1 MKEGERIDGR
11 GEVRKSKYYLFGY
24 VKVLILDSN
33 GVDFRKQRPLL
44 FQGDKLRW
52 REENTLLKKRM
63 RAILPSFI
71 SSLLLIHLLPD

>member
-11 GEVRKSKYYLFGY
+11 GEVRKSKYYLLGY

-44 FQGDKLRW
+44 FQRDKLRW
-52 REENTLLKKRM
+52 REENTLLMK
-63 RAILPSFI
+63 
-71 SSLLLIHLLPD
+71 

>member
-11 GEVRKSKYYLFGY
+11 GEFRKSKYYLLGY

-52 REENTLLKKRM
+52 REENTLLKKWGCVK
-63 RAILPSFI
+63 LK
-71 SSLLLIHLLPD
+71 